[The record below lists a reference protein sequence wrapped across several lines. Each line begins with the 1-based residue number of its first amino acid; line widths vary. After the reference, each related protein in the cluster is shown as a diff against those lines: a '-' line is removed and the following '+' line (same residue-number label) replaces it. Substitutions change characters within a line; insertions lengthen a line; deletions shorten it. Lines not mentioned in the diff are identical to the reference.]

1 MQDFYATIYLA
12 NVAAFAAEEADKRIS
27 DADRDKELKYPRQAN
42 RNRAIAKLRSIFL
55 CLIME
60 QDADLRDAML
70 DKLVVSIAERPVSVV
85 PDRSP
90 LRKPPRKKRFHMA
103 KKSVV

>member
-1 MQDFYATIYLA
+1 
-12 NVAAFAAEEADKRIS
+12 
-27 DADRDKELKYPRQAN
+27 
-42 RNRAIAKLRSIFL
+42 
-55 CLIME
+55 ME

-70 DKLVVSIAERPVSVV
+70 DKLVASIAERPVSVV